1 MKNAAPRNQRLLDEN
16 PSVPMVKWET
26 EAGESLEAQGP
37 AGLAYAVTNRETIS
51 NTVEGMG

>member
-37 AGLAYAVTNRETIS
+37 AGLAYAMTNRETIS